1 MLVAWRLVSQTQLF
15 PSISSSSRARARAA
29 ISSGGTS
36 TGDNNNNNNRLC
48 EHYKMN
54 REELQ
59 SLSCKMNGG
68 CSSSTP
74 KLTEEEI
81 EKLLREYP
89 LWRRETTRTS
99 VITRKFTAK
108 NWQAASDFFSEL
120 SKVAEEEGHHPDF
133 KITNYRDVEVNLSTH
148 AIGAL
153 SMYDFILAAK
163 LDKIPVVYS
172 PKWERENIKE

>member
-1 MLVAWRLVSQTQLF
+1 
-15 PSISSSSRARARAA
+15 
-29 ISSGGTS
+29 
-36 TGDNNNNNNRLC
+36 
-48 EHYKMN
+48 MN

-108 NWQAASDFFSEL
+108 NWQAASDLFSEL
-120 SKVAEEEGHHPDF
+120 SNVAEEEGHHPEILF
-133 KITNYRDVEVNLSTH
+133 GWGYAKINISTH
-148 AIGAL
+148 AIEGL
-153 SMYDFILAAK
+153 SENDFILASK
-163 LDKIPVVYS
+163 IDKI
-172 PKWERENIKE
+172 

>member
-1 MLVAWRLVSQTQLF
+1 MAQLSLF
-15 PSISSSSRARARAA
+15 PLFCFRCNCTVDAPCSERSGFSCSPSISSSSRSRARAA

-74 KLTEEEI
+74 KLTEEKKET
-81 EKLLREYP
+81 LLREYP

-120 SKVAEEEGHHPDF
+120 SKVAEEEGH
-133 KITNYRDVEVNLSTH
+133 ITRIS
-148 AIGAL
+148 
-153 SMYDFILAAK
+153 K
-163 LDKIPVVYS
+163 
-172 PKWERENIKE
+172 